1 MATLKDNAV
10 AARTPAGRL
19 PAYRAPVKRSD
30 STGNG
35 RNQSSA
41 PPTQAKPRHN
51 PWAIAMTVTLA
62 TFMEVLDTS
71 IANVA
76 LPHIAGALSASV
88 DESTWVLTSYLVSNA
103 IVLPMSA
110 WLSTRVGRKRF
121 YMSCVALFT
130 VSSLLCGI
138 APSLGMLI
146 FFRVLQGAGGGGLQ
160 PSEQSILADT
170 FSPAQRGMAFAIYGM
185 AVVAAP
191 AIGPTLGGWITDNY
205 EWRWIFFINIPVGI
219 ISLILTHRMIQDP
232 PHLVR
237 EQQRVRR
244 QGMRIDFIGLA
255 LLALAFGPLQVV
267 LDKGEEDNW
276 FQSHFIVAFAAIAA
290 AAFLIGIIW
299 ELYQEHPIV
308 NLRLYKNRNFVVASM
323 LMFVFGFML
332 YGTTVVLPEFV
343 QLLMGYTAE
352 LAGTILSPGALL
364 IIALMP
370 LVGALIA
377 RVDARWIL
385 GFGFLLLSLSL
396 FHMTGIDL
404 QLSWWNAMMLRTY
417 QSMAIAFLFVPI
429 NTVTYTGVKPEQNN
443 QVSGLINLMRNIGA
457 STGISLTGAMVTE
470 RGQFHQAQ
478 LAQSATSYSSHMQAA
493 IQNLAGQLGP
503 AGLSTP
509 DATHQAYGRIYTA
522 LVGQAQ
528 TLAYIDTFWV
538 MAIVTLCLIPLVFC
552 LARPERGKAVTAH

>member
-1 MATLKDNAV
+1 
-10 AARTPAGRL
+10 
-19 PAYRAPVKRSD
+19 
-30 STGNG
+30 
-35 RNQSSA
+35 
-41 PPTQAKPRHN
+41 
-51 PWAIAMTVTLA
+51 MTVTLA

-76 LPHIAGALSASV
+76 LPHIAGSLSASV

-130 VSSLLCGI
+130 VSSFLCGI

-185 AVVAAP
+185 AVVLAP

-219 ISLILTHRMIQDP
+219 ISMILTHRMIQDP

-237 EQQRVRR
+237 EQERVRR

-290 AAFLIGIIW
+290 IAFVVGIIW

-308 NLRLYKNRNFVVASM
+308 NLRLYKNRNFAIASM
-323 LMFVFGFML
+323 LC
-332 YGTTVVLPEFV
+332 
-343 QLLMGYTAE
+343 
-352 LAGTILSPGALL
+352 
-364 IIALMP
+364 
-370 LVGALIA
+370 
-377 RVDARWIL
+377 
-385 GFGFLLLSLSL
+385 SLSGSCC
-396 FHMTGIDL
+396 T
-404 QLSWWNAMMLRTY
+404 
-417 QSMAIAFLFVPI
+417 
-429 NTVTYTGVKPEQNN
+429 
-443 QVSGLINLMRNIGA
+443 
-457 STGISLTGAMVTE
+457 
-470 RGQFHQAQ
+470 
-478 LAQSATSYSSHMQAA
+478 
-493 IQNLAGQLGP
+493 
-503 AGLSTP
+503 
-509 DATHQAYGRIYTA
+509 
-522 LVGQAQ
+522 
-528 TLAYIDTFWV
+528 
-538 MAIVTLCLIPLVFC
+538 
-552 LARPERGKAVTAH
+552 ARPCCSRNLCSC